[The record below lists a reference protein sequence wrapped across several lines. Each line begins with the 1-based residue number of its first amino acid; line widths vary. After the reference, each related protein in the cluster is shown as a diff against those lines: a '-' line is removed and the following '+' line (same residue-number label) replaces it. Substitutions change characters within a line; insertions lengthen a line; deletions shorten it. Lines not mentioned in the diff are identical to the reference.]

1 MVVRRAAYL
10 VIATLFFSGPS
21 PARACFKWEAGL
33 IYALPSNHQANGQG
47 ARAKWSTR
55 LLLSPN
61 NDPFTLVSLIAATG
75 EQLPPN
81 PDPQGFVP
89 TGMFNPGGM
98 VESGHERTRFNLP
111 GGGTM
116 EGQFYFSFHIKW
128 VGGVMTAEEK
138 WFPDSNGNPLPV
150 VLNFTAQNFGA
161 GSCEGTAVAP
171 ICSGQPTTTAW
182 ACIQNFN
189 RCVSWPNHGAA
200 GTRFFTLGIE
210 ASCGSSTAS
219 FVDKHYINTV
229 QYRYNSS
236 WVNMTSPLPFKGITV
251 NTPTGPTTHGGNA
264 DFDLRMC
271 TPTTANKVIGWLHD
285 NQTNPS
291 CN

>member
-171 ICSGQPTTTAW
+171 ALPPSRVDT
-182 ACIQNFN
+182 
-189 RCVSWPNHGAA
+189 
-200 GTRFFTLGIE
+200 
-210 ASCGSSTAS
+210 SS
-219 FVDKHYINTV
+219 
-229 QYRYNSS
+229 
-236 WVNMTSPLPFKGITV
+236 
-251 NTPTGPTTHGGNA
+251 
-264 DFDLRMC
+264 
-271 TPTTANKVIGWLHD
+271 
-285 NQTNPS
+285 
-291 CN
+291 